1 MYTHSNSCVY
11 ARSHECVSRRVMFE
25 RIQTVLLKKWYTKQ
39 TLTLIFWQTL
49 AIILKKCRKVTH
61 TFSAW
66 FPTSK
71 IGLQNILS
79 KGDHPCGFWVMCP
92 SAARLWLVQ
101 TSINQSKLQMHW
113 VCPTISTHP
122 LNQCCKHYH
131 SCWRLHTHIIETR
144 CSLCSWDV
152 SFCPKYSSVLRDTV
166 MRVSCSKWGHHTHA
180 EALFRLQSAWLLVF
194 RNNQVFISTS
204 LSEAGNH
211 DFWCLLWLLALVRLF
226 MIWCHWDF
234 R

>member
-49 AIILKKCRKVTH
+49 AIILKKCRKITH

-79 KGDHPCGFWVMCP
+79 KSLKGGP
-92 SAARLWLVQ
+92 SLWILGNVPFSS
-101 TSINQSKLQMHW
+101 TPVIGPDLHQSVKASNALGVSNHFNPPTEPVLQALSFML
-113 VCPTISTHP
+113 TLT
-122 LNQCCKHYH
+122 
-131 SCWRLHTHIIETR
+131 HTHN
-144 CSLCSWDV
+144 WDQM
-152 SFCPKYSSVLRDTV
+152 FTL
-166 MRVSCSKWGHHTHA
+166 
-180 EALFRLQSAWLLVF
+180 
-194 RNNQVFISTS
+194 
-204 LSEAGNH
+204 
-211 DFWCLLWLLALVRLF
+211 
-226 MIWCHWDF
+226 
-234 R
+234 